1 MDSQELIYSKLELF
15 IRKFYLNELLRGS
28 LFFVG
33 LGLIYLFVTVFVE
46 HFLWLP
52 MWGRSILFWFFI
64 IVEAFLLIR
73 FVIIPISQLLKL
85 RDGIDYN
92 GASAIIGK
100 HFSEVSDKLTN
111 FLQLSKDKNE
121 AVHSELYVA
130 AIEQKVADL
139 KFVPFTNAIDFSSN
153 KKYYPLA
160 IIPVAIFLLFFVSG
174 NSAILSQSFGR
185 VVQFNKAF
193 SPPAPFSFVV
203 GNNNLVVQE
212 GKDFILRVETKGKV
226 VPENIMVQVN
236 NESYFMES
244 LGGNVFQ
251 YKFSKVNENVAFKL
265 VANDVVSD
273 NLELKVVAVPAIEM
287 FDMRLQFP
295 SYLKR
300 KDEIIQGSG
309 NAVIPEGTVVS
320 WQIKTQAT
328 GKVVFFDGT
337 QSFLFNKIEN
347 NYLLAKNIVQNTQY
361 QIITSNSRFKNY
373 EKLSYQF
380 NVVKDAY
387 PSIAVSHAPDSLKV
401 ASSFVIGQIAD
412 DYGISKLQIV
422 YYKKDNPSSAKRGT
436 LSIKGGV
443 VDKFVFS
450 FPSNLPIEKGT
461 TYDYYFEVFDSD
473 VLHNFKSSKSAV
485 FSSRVDSKEE
495 AEDNLMMEQN
505 QSIDGLQKS
514 LKNQEKQLN
523 DIDKLQKIGKEKDL
537 IDFKDQMKVA
547 DFVKKQVKQDQVMK
561 DFVEKLENNLE
572 KFNSEKDD
580 AKKEELQ
587 NRLERAEKELEK
599 NEKLLDELKQLNEK
613 IQNEDLLTKLDKF
626 KQNSKNQ
633 VKNLEQLVELTK
645 RYYVEKKAEKLSE
658 RLNELGDKQLKNAD
672 SKNGV
677 QIEKQE
683 EINKDFDK
691 LKQDLNE
698 LKKENRD
705 LKNPVAIPDDGKK
718 EKSIDD
724 DLQKSVDDLKT
735 GKKEKASSSQ
745 KSAGKKMKELAM
757 KMKMDF
763 DAAAGE
769 QLEEDVEVL
778 RQVLDNLLAFSLSQE
793 DLLKQFKTLRIGSPN
808 FNKLIKKQQDLKQ
821 QFKHVDDSLFAMS
834 LRNAKIEENVT
845 KEIGNVYYNIDNA
858 IYRLTESQV
867 AKGVS
872 HQQFTVASA
881 NKLADFLSNILNNMQ
896 NQMSGSSGGKPKPGD
911 GDGMQLPDIIQK
923 QESLS
928 QKIKKGKQGQ
938 DGKEGSKPGSGSN
951 GQSGKEGQSGEGD
964 AKAVLEIYR
973 EQQLLREALE
983 NELNRQGLGSKGSA
997 ALEQMKQL
1005 EKQLLNKGFKNESL
1019 QRVLN
1024 IQQELLKLKSAVQEQ
1039 GQDTKRQAEVNK
1051 KEFLN
1056 TSNTL
1061 PQRLLDYLNSIEIL
1075 NRQSLPLRSNF
1086 NQKVQEYF
1094 NKK

>member
-1 MDSQELIYSKLELF
+1 MGSQELIYSKLELF

-28 LFFVG
+28 LCFIG

-46 HFLWLP
+46 YFLWLP
-52 MWGRSILFWFFI
+52 RWGRSILFWSFI
-64 IVEAFLLIR
+64 IVEVFLLFR
-73 FVIIPISQLLKL
+73 FVIFPVSQLLKL
-85 RDGIDYN
+85 KDGIDYE
-92 GASAIIGK
+92 GASIIIGK
-100 HFSEVSDKLTN
+100 HFAEVSDKLTN
-111 FLQLSKDKNE
+111 FLQLANEKNE
-121 AVHSELYVA
+121 LVHSELYVA
-130 AIEQKVADL
+130 AIEQKVAEL
-139 KFVPFTNAIDFSSN
+139 KVVPFTNAVDFSSN

-160 IIPVAIFLLFFVSG
+160 IIPVGIFLLFFVSG

-193 SPPAPFSFVV
+193 SPPAPFVI
-203 GNNNLVVQE
+203 GNDNLVVQE

-236 NESYFMES
+236 DESYFMEA
-244 LGGNVFQ
+244 LGGNTFQ
-251 YKFSKVNENVAFKL
+251 YKFSKVSQNLDFKL
-265 VANDVVSD
+265 VSNDVVSD
-273 NLELKVVAVPAIEM
+273 DFELEVVAVPAIQMFEM
-287 FDMRLQFP
+287 SLQFP

-300 KDEIIQGSG
+300 KDETIKGSG
-309 NAVIPEGTVVS
+309 NAVIPEGTMVTWHVR
-320 WQIKTQAT
+320 TQAT
-328 GKVVFFDGT
+328 GKIVFFDGN
-337 QSFLFNKIEN
+337 QSLLFKKSDN
-347 NYLLAKNIVQNTQY
+347 NYSIAKKIVQNTQY

-373 EKLSYQF
+373 EKLGYQL
-380 NVVKDAY
+380 NVVKDAF
-387 PSIAVSHAPDSLKV
+387 PNIVVSHAPDSLKV
-401 ASSFVIGQIAD
+401 ARSFVIGQIAD

-422 YYKKDNPSSAKRGT
+422 YYRKDNPSNAKRGT
-436 LSIKGGV
+436 LPIKGGV

-461 TYDYYFEVFDSD
+461 TYDYYFEVFDND
-473 VLHNFKSSKSAV
+473 VLHNFKSSKSSV
-485 FSSRVDSKEE
+485 FSSRIESKEE
-495 AEDNLMMEQN
+495 AEDNFMMEQN

-514 LKNQEKQLN
+514 LKNQEKQLT

-537 IDFKDQMKVA
+537 LDFKDQMKVA
-547 DFVKKQVKQDQVMK
+547 DFVKKQVKQDQVIK
-561 DFVEKLENNLE
+561 DFVQKLENNLD
-572 KFNSEKDD
+572 KFKSDKND

-587 NRLERAEKELEK
+587 KRLERAEKELEK
-599 NEKLLDELKQLNEK
+599 NEKLLDELKQLNDK

-645 RYYVEKKAEKLSE
+645 RYYVEKKAEKFSE
-658 RLNELGDKQLKNAD
+658 RLNELGDKQLKNAESRD
-672 SKNGV
+672 GD

-691 LKQDLNE
+691 LKEDLKE
-698 LKKENRD
+698 LKKENKD
-705 LKNPVAIPDDGKK
+705 LKNPVAIPDDVKK

-745 KSAGKKMKELAM
+745 KSASKKMKELGN
-757 KMKMDF
+757 KMKMDM
-763 DAAAGE
+763 DAAAGY

-793 DLLKQFKTLRIGSPN
+793 DLLKQFKSLRSGSPN

-858 IYRLTESQV
+858 IFRLTESQI
-867 AKGVS
+867 AKGIS

-928 QKIKKGKQGQ
+928 QKIKKGMQGQ
-938 DGKEGSKPGSGSN
+938 SGKEGSKPGTSGN

-964 AKAVLEIYR
+964 AKVIMEIYR

-983 NELNRQGLGSKGSA
+983 KELNKQGLSSKGSA

-1039 GQDTKRQAEVNK
+1039 GQDTKRQAEGNK
-1051 KEFLN
+1051 KEYLN
-1056 TSNTL
+1056 TSNAL